1 MDEISFALINKALDV
16 LNLRYLY
23 TAQNMA
29 NANSPEYRPVRVAF
43 EDSLRAAA
51 QDGRRAIEGVEPR
64 VFAEVSQEAAPALR
78 LDLELATA
86 SQTAARYR
94 ALIEILG
101 RQMALHRSVVS
112 GGR

>member
-1 MDEISFALINKALDV
+1 MDEVSFALIDKALDG

-23 TAQNMA
+23 TAQNIA
-29 NANSPEYRPVRVAF
+29 NANTPDYRPVRVSF

-51 QDGRRAIEGVEPR
+51 SRGPRAIGAVEPR
-64 VFAEVSQEAAPALR
+64 IVTEASLEAEPTLR

-101 RQMALHRSVVS
+101 RQMALHRSVVT

>member
-1 MDEISFALINKALDV
+1 MDEISFALISKALDG

-23 TAQNMA
+23 TAQNIA
-29 NANSPEYRPVRVAF
+29 NANSPDYRPVRVSF
-43 EDSLRAAA
+43 EESLRTAAFR
-51 QDGRRAIEGVEPR
+51 GPRAIETVEPR
-64 VFAEVSQEAAPALR
+64 IITEASLEGQPAPR

-86 SQTAARYR
+86 SQTASRYR

-101 RQMALHRSVVS
+101 RQMALHRSVVT